1 MLQTQLLYDE
11 ARRARPTI
19 NFIDKYCASYRNLFS
34 DVRSFEAFT
43 QLHVGMLS
51 SIERKTLPAIA
62 EVVGLANEQSL
73 HHFLTKSPW
82 QAQQLRNQRLS
93 FTLQALKNRK
103 IFVIIDETG
112 DKKKGKSTD
121 YVSRQYLGK
130 LGKID
135 NGIGSVTAWG
145 LIDNITFPLSFA
157 IYKPKSRL
165 KAGDTYYS
173 KPEIAARLIE
183 EIHHRGFQ
191 IELVLADSLYGE
203 SETKFLG
210 CLEQLKLNF
219 VVAIRSNH
227 GVWLPTG
234 QRVRQN
240 KWRKFNRIF
249 SDNTQEKRFIREII
263 FGKKGYRRYWEVTTD
278 PEKLPPNST
287 WYVMTEIPDLS
298 YKDVG
303 NLYGCRNWVEYALKM
318 SKNELGWADFRLSRY
333 ESIEKW
339 WELVSSAYLLV
350 SLFAPPW
357 RNSNSSPVNSS
368 NQLVINLISQH
379 PNWDLSKGWKNFLN
393 NLRLISQP
401 FIYFNLIQRWLKIFP
416 IPQLSLGF
424 SRLISLMN
432 FFPSPIAQTT
442 FTPDFLF
449 SSA

>member
-1 MLQTQLLYDE
+1 M
-11 ARRARPTI
+11 
-19 NFIDKYCASYRNLFS
+19 
-34 DVRSFEAFT
+34 
-43 QLHVGMLS
+43 
-51 SIERKTLPAIA
+51 
-62 EVVGLANEQSL
+62 
-73 HHFLTKSPW
+73 
-82 QAQQLRNQRLS
+82 
-93 FTLQALKNRK
+93 
-103 IFVIIDETG
+103 
-112 DKKKGKSTD
+112 
-121 YVSRQYLGK
+121 SRQYLGK

-135 NGIGSVTAWG
+135 NGIGAVTAWG
-145 LIDNITFPLSFA
+145 LIDNITLPLIFA
-157 IYKPKSRL
+157 IYKPKSCL
-165 KAGDTYYS
+165 KAGDIYYS
-173 KPEIAARLIE
+173 KPEIAARLVE
-183 EIHHRGFQ
+183 DIHHRGFQ

-203 SETKFLG
+203 SETNFLG

-227 GVWLPTG
+227 GVWLPAG

-249 SDNTQEKRFIREII
+249 SDNPQEKRFIREII

-278 PEKLPPNST
+278 PEKLPPNYT
-287 WYVMTEIPDLS
+287 WYVMTEIPNLS

-318 SKNELGWADFRLSRY
+318 SKNEWGWADFRLSRY
-333 ESIEKW
+333 ESIEKC

-350 SLFAPPW
+350 SLFASPW
-357 RNSNSSPVNSS
+357 RDSNSSPVNSS

-379 PNWDLSKGWKNFLN
+379 PNWDLSKGWKNLLN

>member
-1 MLQTQLLYDE
+1 M
-11 ARRARPTI
+11 
-19 NFIDKYCASYRNLFS
+19 
-34 DVRSFEAFT
+34 
-43 QLHVGMLS
+43 
-51 SIERKTLPAIA
+51 
-62 EVVGLANEQSL
+62 
-73 HHFLTKSPW
+73 
-82 QAQQLRNQRLS
+82 
-93 FTLQALKNRK
+93 
-103 IFVIIDETG
+103 
-112 DKKKGKSTD
+112 
-121 YVSRQYLGK
+121 SRQYLGK

-135 NGIGSVTAWG
+135 NGIVAVTAWG
-145 LIDNITFPLSFA
+145 LIDNITFPLIFA

-165 KAGDTYYS
+165 KAGDIYYS
-173 KPEIAARLIE
+173 KPEIAARLVE

-203 SETKFLG
+203 SETNFLG

-219 VVAIRSNH
+219 VVAIRSNY
-227 GVWLPTG
+227 GVWLPAG

-249 SDNTQEKRFIREII
+249 SYNTQEKRFIREII
-263 FGKKGYRRYWEVTTD
+263 FGQKGYRRYWEVTTD

-357 RNSNSSPVNSS
+357 RDSNSSPVNSS

-379 PNWDLSKGWKNFLN
+379 PNWDLSKG
-393 NLRLISQP
+393 
-401 FIYFNLIQRWLKIFP
+401 
-416 IPQLSLGF
+416 
-424 SRLISLMN
+424 
-432 FFPSPIAQTT
+432 
-442 FTPDFLF
+442 
-449 SSA
+449 